1 MRIVRDS
8 REMKRIAK
16 SRMGECGFVATM
28 GALHEGHISLI
39 ERAAEENDNVV
50 VSVFVNPTQFLEGE
64 DLERYPRRE
73 KEDTEICAAA
83 GVDILYMPQSE
94 NIYFPDEMET
104 MAPKIGGYILEG
116 AGRPGHFD
124 GVLRIVMKLLNIVSP
139 DRAYFGK
146 KDAQQLILIER
157 MVRDYFMDIEIVGC
171 ETVRES
177 DGLALSSRNVYLDE
191 EQRRRALSI
200 SRALRS
206 ASELVDKGERDAESL
221 ISAMREILQKGV
233 DEVEYVAVTDR
244 GLNMLEEIKE
254 GESLILVA
262 ARVGETRLIDNL
274 WL

>member
-1 MRIVRDS
+1 MRIVRDTN
-8 REMKRIAK
+8 EMKRIAK
-16 SRMGECGFVATM
+16 SGMGECGFVATM

-39 ERAAEENDNVV
+39 QRAAEENDNVV

-64 DLERYPRRE
+64 DLDRYPRRE
-73 KEDTEICAAA
+73 KEDIEICACA
-83 GVDILYMPQSE
+83 GVDILYMPQMR
-94 NIYFPDEMET
+94 NIYFEDEMKIL
-104 MAPKIGGYILEG
+104 APKRGGYILEG

-124 GVLRIVMKLLNIVSP
+124 GVLQIVMKLLNIVSP

-146 KDAQQLILIER
+146 KDAQQLILIEK

-171 ETVRES
+171 ETVRDC

-206 ASELVDKGERDAESL
+206 ASELVDKGERDAKRL

-262 ARVGETRLIDNL
+262 AKVGETRLIDNI